1 MSIFLA
7 HSSFKESK
15 IMSNPEDEKM
25 IGWLEEQGAIVWD
38 GVANNGEAV
47 FRFDLDKLKEVLP
60 ALYEEIMSDID
71 NDLIQLYQE
80 GFVEIEYD
88 ENLNALFRATD
99 KGKKMMQ
106 GEFESE

>member
-1 MSIFLA
+1 
-7 HSSFKESK
+7 
-15 IMSNPEDEKM
+15 MSNPEDEKM

-88 ENLNALFRATD
+88 ENYNHKSFKYNSRIL
-99 KGKKMMQ
+99 
-106 GEFESE
+106 E

>member
-1 MSIFLA
+1 
-7 HSSFKESK
+7 
-15 IMSNPEDEKM
+15 MSNPEDEKM

-38 GVANNGEAV
+38 GVADNGEAV

-106 GEFESE
+106 GEFEGE

>member
-1 MSIFLA
+1 
-7 HSSFKESK
+7 
-15 IMSNPEDEKM
+15 MSNPEDEKM